1 MTVTRRL
8 AVLETSLTPTRR
20 VVAWLD
26 EAHALGDL
34 TAYVES
40 LLDQP
45 PEAAP
50 INRLAREAAS
60 AARTAGRGRPAE
72 VIDAAVRT
80 ALRETIFRYELVMRI
95 NVTGHEL
102 MDRALLLY
110 TALAAQ
116 LALLAGE
123 KRAAPR
129 SGPDHLGWLAQ
140 CRDLAMRQVTELL
153 GAQEA
158 RSTVEGR
165 YLDGHAA
172 LFPDTVAAWAEQ
184 LQMAQT
190 LAVMA
195 DRLAELDGAPPLVAP
210 ADSDAVSRRA
220 AVLVADLVEPARVTA
235 LDKLDEGRRATTV
248 ATRWLRSKFAR
259 SRVDTDADAG
269 PEGPTR

>member
-1 MTVTRRL
+1 VTVARRL
-8 AVLETSLTPTRR
+8 AVLETSLSPTQR

-26 EAHALGDL
+26 EAHAFGDL

-45 PEAAP
+45 PEASP

-72 VIDAAVRT
+72 VTDAAVRA

-102 MDRALLLY
+102 MDRGLLLY

-123 KRAAPR
+123 DRAAPR
-129 SGPDHLGWLAQ
+129 SDPAHLGWLAQ
-140 CRDLAMRQVTELL
+140 CRDLAMCQVTELL
-153 GAQEA
+153 GAEEA
-158 RSTVEGR
+158 RSIVEGR

-172 LFPDTVAAWAEQ
+172 LFPDAVAAWAEQ
-184 LQMAQT
+184 LHMAQT

-195 DRLAELDGAPPLVAP
+195 DRLAELDGAPPLSAP
-210 ADSDAVSRRA
+210 ADADAVSRRA
-220 AVLVADLVEPARVTA
+220 AVLVADLVEPARVAA
-235 LDKLDEGRRATTV
+235 LEKLDEGRRALTI
-248 ATRWLRSKFAR
+248 ATRWLRSKFVL
-259 SRVDTDADAG
+259 SRVEMDADGG
-269 PEGPTR
+269 PEAPTR